1 MRVPA
6 LLLLQ
11 ATVAAAT
18 ASTHVMQLLFN
29 FTEVRHPWSQELQ
42 ISELRLFSATGQRI
56 ASVNTT
62 SLNGQ
67 APQRTQMAV
76 QASDGSVQTKWVDIG
91 FRNNG
96 FSLLY
101 ITPESSEP
109 VAQCELQPLEHT

>member
-67 APQRTQMAV
+67 APQRTHQQKRFPSWI
-76 QASDGSVQTKWVDIG
+76 QAGPILGT
-91 FRNNG
+91 
-96 FSLLY
+96 
-101 ITPESSEP
+101 
-109 VAQCELQPLEHT
+109 C